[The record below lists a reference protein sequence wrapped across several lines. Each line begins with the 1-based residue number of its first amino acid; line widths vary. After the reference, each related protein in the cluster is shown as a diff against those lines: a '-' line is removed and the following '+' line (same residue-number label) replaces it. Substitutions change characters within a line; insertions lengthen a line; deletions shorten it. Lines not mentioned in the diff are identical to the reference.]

1 MGANGDQGMKT
12 STKLIVAFALLLSAA
27 AASFAQSKPLY
38 NSANPNDPALT
49 GGGSFGYNDL
59 ADSRNAE

>member
-1 MGANGDQGMKT
+1 MKT